1 MFENIIAELLRIE
14 GVKSVV
20 IVGKDG
26 LVIEFESADRTI
38 DPELAA
44 AMVAA
49 AYGSGVT
56 TMERLMAGKTDMVM
70 VEGDRGKILL
80 IDAGENA
87 MLSVFTEPKVNLG
100 LIRIE
105 MRRAAEKIASSL

>member
-1 MFENIIAELLRIE
+1 MFENVIAELLRIE
-14 GVKSVV
+14 GVRGVA

-26 LVIEFESADRTI
+26 LIIEFESADRTI

-44 AMVAA
+44 AMIAA
-49 AYGSGVT
+49 AYGSGST
-56 TMERLMAGKTDMVM
+56 TMDRLLGGKTDMVM
-70 VEGDRGKILL
+70 VEGEKGKILL

-87 MLSVFTEPKVNLG
+87 MLSVITEPKVNLG

>member
-1 MFENIIAELLRIE
+1 MFENIIAELLRID
-14 GVKSVV
+14 GVKGVT

-26 LVIEFESADRTI
+26 LVIESEFTDRSL

-44 AMVAA
+44 AMIAA
-49 AYGSGVT
+49 AYGSGST
-56 TMERLMAGKTDMVM
+56 TMERLMNGKTEIVTI
-70 VEGDRGKILL
+70 EGDRGKILL

-87 MLSVFTEPKVNLG
+87 MLSVITEPKVNLG

>member
-1 MFENIIAELLRIE
+1 MFENVMAELLRIE
-14 GVKSVV
+14 GVKGVA

-26 LVIEFESADRTI
+26 LIIESELADRSI

-49 AYGSGVT
+49 AYGSGSS
-56 TMERLMAGKTDMVM
+56 TMEKLLSGKTNMIM
-70 VEGDRGKILL
+70 VEGENGKILL
-80 IDAGENA
+80 VDAGDKA
-87 MLSVFTEPKVNLG
+87 MLSVFTESKVNLG

-105 MRRAAEKIASSL
+105 MRKAAEKIASSL